1 MLVFGFGNGRFEDKD
16 FWKSV
21 KGCGIRKMKV
31 ISFCCFF
38 SVFFLQKFPEWRKRL
53 VSGVW
58 RTDDNFFFF
67 VGCLWIEEFWFIW
80 LLVCI
85 IPASA
90 FVLQSASVFGSSADE
105 VNNFRDT
112 TGKDGLERNKE
123 QCPVCQLLCVT
134 VELNF
139 RFTISCFCLKRF

>member
-1 MLVFGFGNGRFEDKD
+1 MFDVL
-16 FWKSV
+16 
-21 KGCGIRKMKV
+21 I
-31 ISFCCFF
+31 
-38 SVFFLQKFPEWRKRL
+38 
-53 VSGVW
+53 
-58 RTDDNFFFF
+58 FFF
-67 VGCLWIEEFWFIW
+67 VSFFFLKIFSFVFVFVRCLWIEDFWFIW
-80 LLVCI
+80 CLVCI

-134 VELNF
+134 LF
-139 RFTISCFCLKRF
+139 LILFFTIVCLKR